1 MHFLTQ
7 VIKLGDLGIAK
18 QLEGTLEL
26 AITCL
31 GTPLYMWVRLLS
43 GCWHV
48 YPGCMLGL
56 N

>member
-1 MHFLTQ
+1 MTQTKRVLYHAPCSFQ

-31 GTPLYMWVRLLS
+31 GTPLYM
-43 GCWHV
+43 
-48 YPGCMLGL
+48 
-56 N
+56 